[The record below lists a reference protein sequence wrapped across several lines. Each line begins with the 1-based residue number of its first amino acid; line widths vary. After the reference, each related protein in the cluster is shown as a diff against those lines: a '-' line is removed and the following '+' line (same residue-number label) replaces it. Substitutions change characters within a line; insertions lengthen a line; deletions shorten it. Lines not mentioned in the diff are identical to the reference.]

1 MPRNPNRYPKTPEGL
16 AAKAHN
22 ETKNAQPVGFAIRP
36 HSAMYSK
43 EQLKKDLT
51 THISDKEKR
60 STKKTRGEKHTKNS
74 LQNIAQQLLQYS
86 LKEDSLD
93 VHGFL
98 RNIGMSPRTF
108 FELASKD
115 SNLDDAYEK
124 AKSNFAYNNH
134 NLLLARKKYNI
145 VALNKSAQLHGVYSD
160 PLRAERRKD
169 KEFERALDIKIH
181 QQMREERKNN
191 PLPLPEVKVHVV
203 YE

>member
-1 MPRNPNRYPKTPEGL
+1 MPTSSNRYPKTPEGL
-16 AAKAHN
+16 AMKARN
-22 ETKNAQPVGFAIRP
+22 ETKNAQPVGQAIRP
-36 HSAMYSK
+36 HSELFTK
-43 EQLKKDLT
+43 EQFLEDATTYTNTEKKM
-51 THISDKEKR
+51 SA
-60 STKKTRGEKHTKNS
+60 KKTRGEKHTKNN
-74 LQNIAQQLLQYS
+74 LQNMAQQLLQYS

-98 RNIGMSPRTF
+98 RNIGISPRTL
-108 FELASKD
+108 FELASKH
-115 SNLDDAYEK
+115 SNLNDAYEK

-169 KEFERALDIKIH
+169 KEFERVLDIKIH
-181 QQMREERKNN
+181 QQIQEERKNN